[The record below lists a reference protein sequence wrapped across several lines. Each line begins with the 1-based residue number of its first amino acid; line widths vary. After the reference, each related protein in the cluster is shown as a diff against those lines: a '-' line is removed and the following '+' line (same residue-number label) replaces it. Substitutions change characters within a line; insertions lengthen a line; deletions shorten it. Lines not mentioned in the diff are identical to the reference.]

1 MQGSNWIV
9 VVGPDM
15 ATERLM
21 NQLDEPG
28 SLYSVADDR
37 EGGNVINLLYPI
49 GDPQK
54 VWDDAEADLEKK
66 KLLVLGHPA
75 LPWKELPLPVKKIIV
90 GKLAPVP
97 AFTSTPR
104 DDIYRKQLRMLEAE
118 VAEIQSRVDDGTWDP
133 DTSWG
138 ELMRD
143 DDIRFPHTDWLGPGW
158 TPYPADNRD
167 GKYGIAFAA
176 DETVGGRLDLLREH
190 IAGLSQEGPARSKDV
205 ALARH
210 AREFM
215 EAFLQPFVRSWARQN
230 QPVVIVEPA
239 ATPVEALVAALGE
252 CRSVEHEMTP
262 EAARLLIA
270 DGPLAKQ
277 LFADHYDALSGS
289 SGVAVQLVKLRS

>member
-1 MQGSNWIV
+1 
-9 VVGPDM
+9 M

-21 NQLDEPG
+21 EQL
-28 SLYSVADDR
+28 SLKSVADYQ
-37 EGGNVINLLYPI
+37 GGHVINLLYPI

-75 LPWKELPLPVKKIIV
+75 IPWNGLPMNVKKIIV

-104 DDIYRKQLRMLEAE
+104 DDIYQAQRRMLEAE
-118 VAEIQSRVDDGTWDP
+118 VAEIQSCVDDGTWDP

-167 GKYGIAFAA
+167 GEFGIAFPA
-176 DETVGGRLDLLREH
+176 DETVGGRLELLREH
-190 IAGLSQEGPARSKDV
+190 IAGLSQDGPARSKDV

-215 EAFLQPFVRSWARQN
+215 EAFLQPFVRSWARRN

-252 CRSVEHEMTP
+252 CRSVEYEQTL
-262 EAARLLIA
+262 EAPRLLIA

-277 LFADHYDALSGS
+277 LFADHNDALVGNYDHHN
-289 SGVAVQLVKLRS
+289 VAVQLVKLRS